1 MRYGLI
7 YGLLLTA
14 FLLPVCGEEAL
25 ELSLRSAQVRA
36 ESSNMLLRAAA
47 QDVEEA
53 RAGALE
59 SWAGYWPSVRISEQA
74 VRSDDAVN
82 AFGFRLKQE
91 RFSQAD
97 FAVERLNAPV
107 AMNNFQTQIEV
118 QQPIYSGGRA
128 LNGRRQAV
136 AALHGAEAAFDRQ
149 NSHVRQQTAIA
160 YWDLVLT
167 GAVAETA
174 EQSLQAAR
182 ADAGVV
188 ERRYEEGAAL
198 GTERLAAQLRALEAE
213 VASEAAV
220 AAQVSA
226 QEALS
231 LLLGLEASVQIH
243 PTQVLAAIGEVPAL
257 DSLIVIAWA
266 ERADLRAAAYGVEA
280 AERGLGVAKAAH
292 WPQLGAFARAGLDA
306 DAPLERQGE
315 SWTVGAELVWQLPAA
330 ASVGQVRRARAQREK
345 ARAQREFLLAQIE
358 REVRA
363 AHRAVQ
369 VARSQLAT
377 RSRAVELAAQ
387 RRRIAELHY
396 RESMAT
402 ATELLAARAVWTE
415 TRLGYLQA
423 LRDTRVRLAQLE
435 LAIGAE
441 LQIEMGEQN

>member
-14 FLLPVCGEEAL
+14 FLLPVYGEEAL

-36 ESSNMLLRAAA
+36 ESSNVLLRAAA

-59 SWAGYWPSVRISEQA
+59 SWAGYWPSVRISEQV

-97 FAVERLNAPV
+97 FAVDRLNAPA

-136 AALHGAEAAFDRQ
+136 AALHGAEAAFERQ
-149 NSHVRQQTAIA
+149 NSHVRQQTAVA
-160 YWDLVLT
+160 YWDLVL
-167 GAVAETA
+167 AVAVSETA

-182 ADAGVV
+182 ADARVV
-188 ERRYEEGAAL
+188 ESRYEEGAAL
-198 GTERLAAQLRALEAE
+198 GTERLAAQLRAVEAE
-213 VASEAAV
+213 VAREAAV
-220 AAQVSA
+220 AAQASA

-231 LLLGLEASVQIH
+231 LLLGLEASMQIH
-243 PTQVLAAIGEVPAL
+243 PTQELAAVGEVPAL
-257 DSLIVIAWA
+257 DSLLGVAWA

-345 ARAQREFLLAQIE
+345 ARAQREFLSAQIE

-369 VARSQLAT
+369 VARSQLVT

-387 RRRIAELHY
+387 RRRIAQLHY

-415 TRLGYLQA
+415 TRLGHLRA
-423 LRDTRVRLAQLE
+423 LRDARVRLAQLE

-441 LQIEMGEQN
+441 LQIQTGEQN